1 MMKTTLNRLF
11 AAVLLLMTNAS
22 VQAMGVMVNDPWV
35 RAAPPNAPALAA
47 FMTLENHSGADVA
60 LVEARTSLPVAR
72 VELHR
77 TMMAD
82 GMMKMIQQ
90 KEMPVVAHG
99 SLVLKPGSWHI
110 MLIGPKKVPVEG
122 EQVELTLVFSDG
134 TEKQVT
140 AQVRK
145 GKMMMKGGHK
155 MMHHH

>member
-1 MMKTTLNRLF
+1 MKTNFYRI
-11 AAVLLLMTNAS
+11 VSGLLLMAAVSS
-22 VQAMGVMVNDPWV
+22 VKAMGIMVNDPWV

-47 FMTLENHSGADVA
+47 FMQLENHTGVDVA
-60 LVEARTSLPVAR
+60 LIEVSTTLPVAR

-90 KEMPVVAHG
+90 KEMPVAAHG

-122 EQVELTLVFSDG
+122 DQVTLTLRFSDG
-134 TEKQVT
+134 TEKQIT
-140 AQVRK
+140 APVRK
-145 GKMMMKGGHK
+145 GKMMMKGGMHHK
-155 MMHHH
+155 MHH